1 MTHHHARR
9 SAARC
14 KRQTRSRD
22 HPITRVPR
30 RGRRSTRRDVALGY
44 CLPWRQSGPGRVSE
58 VLTRRAGLCVRARHA
73 VAAPARDNARARAL
87 GGLLGSP
94 PPSLAENTASAVTRP
109 QRMNVHR
116 SGPRISGASP
126 RRAACA
132 ERAAI
137 DIERT
142 SVVIAD
148 SARAR
153 RVRPKCVQTVRS
165 CTRTNRQT
173 IFVGASIPAQRVDR
187 QTKEA
192 PSG

>member
-1 MTHHHARR
+1 MLAGAPRAASAKRDHAI
-9 SAARC
+9 
-14 KRQTRSRD
+14 TRSPEKLGVAAAQRGVTWRRAIATVASVRSRPSLGGAD
-22 HPITRVPR
+22 PPR
-30 RGRRSTRRDVALGY
+30 RAMRQSATRRG
-44 CLPWRQSGPGRVSE
+44 CTS
-58 VLTRRAGLCVRARHA
+58 
-73 VAAPARDNARARAL
+73 ARDNARARAL

-94 PPSLAENTASAVTRP
+94 PPFLAENTASAVTRP
-109 QRMNVHR
+109 QRMTVHR
-116 SGPRISGASP
+116 SGPRISGASL

-132 ERAAI
+132 ERTAI

-148 SARAR
+148 SARAL

-192 PSG
+192 RRG

>member
-1 MTHHHARR
+1 MLAGAPRAASAKRDHAI
-9 SAARC
+9 
-14 KRQTRSRD
+14 TRSPEYLGVAAAQRGV
-22 HPITRVPR
+22 TWRRAMRQSATR
-30 RGRRSTRRDVALGY
+30 RGCS
-44 CLPWRQSGPGRVSE
+44 S
-58 VLTRRAGLCVRARHA
+58 ARN
-73 VAAPARDNARARAL
+73 NARARAL

-116 SGPRISGASP
+116 SGPRISGASL

-132 ERAAI
+132 ERTAI
-137 DIERT
+137 GIERT

-148 SARAR
+148 SARAL

-173 IFVGASIPAQRVDR
+173 IFVGASIPARRVDR

-192 PSG
+192 RRG